1 MATEH
6 QVDDTTIEQEQA
18 DFVRRTAGATET
30 KLSQAGQDAPA
41 TPPPSATDGTSLA
54 ATALS
59 YARVSADSW
68 KAGFQYGLEQGRRE
82 AFAEMREVFA
92 GKNP

>member
-1 MATEH
+1 MQTDH
-6 QVDDTTIEQEQA
+6 LVDQTNIEQEQA
-18 DFVRRTAGATET
+18 DFVRRTVGATET
-30 KLSQAGQDAPA
+30 KIGQDAPA
-41 TPPPSATDGTSLA
+41 TLPPSATDGTSLA

>member
-1 MATEH
+1 MQTDH
-6 QVDDTTIEQEQA
+6 LVDQTNIEQEQA

-30 KLSQAGQDAPA
+30 KIGQDAPA